1 MRRRATL
8 RAALR
13 AAVAVGLVL
22 VGVACGGSEEGD
34 EQAAAGAAPST
45 STTSAAPP
53 ADRSAFCELLADTA
67 GEVDESYLGSAEH
80 RVQIDRLAAAAP
92 DEVRPDVERFRDHVR
107 EFVDPDVPGSAD
119 MERYPD
125 DVRTALG
132 RIAEYQAQRC

>member
-1 MRRRATL
+1 MRRPATL

-22 VGVACGGSEEGD
+22 VGVACGGSEEAD
-34 EQAAAGAAPST
+34 DQAAAGGAPST

-53 ADRSAFCELLADTA
+53 ADRSAFCELLADTS

-80 RVQIDRLAAAAP
+80 RVQLDRLVAAAP

-107 EFVDPDVPGSAD
+107 EFVNPAVPGSAD

-125 DVRTALG
+125 DVQAAVG
-132 RIAEYQAQRC
+132 RIAEYRAQQC